1 MKSSVDICNNALSYV
16 GSEPIMTLDDE
27 SKESRLCRQFYDSC
41 RHALLRVAPW
51 SFALKRAA
59 LAKDVQ
65 TNKFKLPTNCLYVV
79 RTNTTNYFI
88 ISDFIESDEKSLEIL
103 YVEDVTDVIQMD
115 VLFRELLAYRIAKEI
130 CFNLTA
136 DLNLQQVLEQKYD
149 KLEAE
154 AKFRMSSE
162 QREQRIPE
170 SPWIIARY

>member
-1 MKSSVDICNNALSYV
+1 MKSSVDICNTALSYV

-41 RHALLRVAPW
+41 RHALLRTAPW
-51 SFALKRAA
+51 SFALRRAV
-59 LAKDVQ
+59 LARELQ
-65 TNKFKLPTNCLYVV
+65 TNNFKLPTDCLYVV
-79 RTNTTNYFI
+79 RTSTPDYFI
-88 ISDFIESDEKSLEIL
+88 VSGFIETDEQSLEII

-136 DLNLQQVLEQKYD
+136 DLNLQQMLEQKYER
-149 KLEAE
+149 LEAE
-154 AKFRMSSE
+154 TRFRMSSE